1 MAKIRN
7 ADRSVHRQY
16 EAYPYPPRDPADEA
30 KRLITGS
37 PSSLLEIE
45 HYVRGE
51 RCTADSPFRVLI
63 AGGGT
68 GDATIMLASQLRAR
82 AIDAEIIHID
92 ISTASLDIAR
102 DRAAARRLDSIK
114 FLQASLTDLAPLG
127 LEKFDYIDCC
137 GVLHH
142 LESPAEVLRELAN
155 ALKPG
160 GGIGL
165 MLYGRLGRT
174 GVYEAQSLLRL
185 LADDP
190 LDQARIDSARALLSD
205 LPPTNWLL
213 RNSHV
218 GDHQNAGDAGI
229 YDLLLHRRDRAYLV
243 DEIFALAAEAD
254 LRITGFIEPARYDPL
269 NYLRNADLRK
279 KAVALTWPEQCAAAE
294 LIAGN
299 MKVHICYLVPS
310 AHLSC
315 GQAREVPLRLGMAG
329 VVPVLNNVSP
339 EALAGRLKG
348 APALSLDFDGAKI
361 RLVLPEQAAALT
373 ALVDGDCGLEEI
385 RRRLGKAGQKL
396 SPGAFTRQFETLYKA
411 LNGINTMLLR

>member
-1 MAKIRN
+1 MAPKKT
-7 ADRSVHRQY
+7 ADRAVHWQY
-16 EAYPYPPRDPADEA
+16 ETYPYPPRDPADEA
-30 KRLITGS
+30 KRLIAGS

-45 HYVRGE
+45 HYVLGG
-51 RCTADSPFRVLI
+51 RCAPDSPFRALI

-82 AIDAEIIHID
+82 EIDADITHID
-92 ISTASLDIAR
+92 ISAASLDIAR
-102 DRAAARRLDSIK
+102 ARAAARRLDGIK
-114 FLQASLTDLAPLG
+114 FLQASLTDLAALDLG
-127 LEKFDYIDCC
+127 QFDYIDCC

-142 LESPAEVLRELAN
+142 LEAPAEVLRDLAR

-190 LDQARIDSARALLSD
+190 PDQARIDSARALLGE

-213 RNSHV
+213 RNTHV

-229 YDLLLHRRDRAYLV
+229 YDLLLHHRDRAYLV
-243 DEIFALAAEAD
+243 DEIFALAADAD

-269 NYLRNADLRK
+269 NYLADAGLRK
-279 KAVALTWPEQCAAAE
+279 KAAALPWPAQCAAAE

-299 MKVHICYLVPS
+299 MKVHICYLVP
-310 AHLSC
+310 AGPLS
-315 GQAREVPLRLGMAG
+315 GEPPREVPLRLRTPG

-361 RLVLPEQAAALT
+361 RLVLPAQASAMT
-373 ALVDGDCGLEEI
+373 ALIDGERGLAEI

-396 SPGAFTRQFETLYKA
+396 SPGAFMRQFETLYKA
-411 LNGINTMLLR
+411 LNGINAMLLR